1 MVAVVSARRQE
12 RYMASR
18 VPEEGAHVGSFLA
31 IVRDTMQ
38 PGEEDVT
45 RGVDERVLFDQ
56 TGQLVHES
64 RGF

>member
-1 MVAVVSARRQE
+1 
-12 RYMASR
+12 MASR
-18 VPEEGAHVGSFLA
+18 VPEKGAHVCSFLA

-38 PGEEDVT
+38 PREEDVA

-56 TGQLVHES
+56 TGQLVYQS